1 MAEQFAVEKYRVT
14 PRAGAMLSAIF
25 ERNREKSA
33 GEAAPEAQSPEM
45 ATKIESSLGRAA
57 GQIPA
62 WVFFPAIVLVVA
74 ILYWAREILVPIAI
88 ALLLTFVLNP
98 VVSGLERLGL
108 RRVFAVGISAVLAFS
123 LLLGAGWIVTRQ
135 IAGLA
140 NDLPQYRRNIREKI
154 TDLRALKRGGAL
166 EKMEQTVDEVKSEL
180 KKTENGAKEVPPKQ
194 VIVAAEEDSV
204 FWPIPLATGPMVE
217 RIAAAGF
224 SIALVIF
231 MLIQREE
238 LRNRLIRILGYGRLT
253 VTTKALEEA
262 GQRISH
268 YLLAQLL
275 INSGFGIAV
284 GVMLL
289 LLDVPYALLWGF
301 MAILLRFIP
310 YIGSWAAAIMP
321 TALSLAYF
329 PGWITSLTVVAG
341 FVVIELVI
349 NFLLEPRFYGESAG
363 VSEVAV
369 LIMAAF
375 WTWLWGP
382 VGLVLATPL
391 TVCLVVFAKYVPE
404 MTFVTVLLSDAPA
417 LEPHVNYYQR
427 MLADDQDEGEE
438 IVENYLEDHSAAE
451 LYDKVLIPALS
462 QAKTDRRR
470 GQLTARDEQAV
481 YQCTRAILEDVQD
494 REDPSAP
501 NKEAAS
507 TEQETFPPEI
517 VRVLGLPADG
527 TADEVALLAL
537 EKILDSR
544 HCKLDVVAADM
555 LAAEMVSLVDT
566 KRPRL
571 VCIAATAPGGLA
583 RARYLCK
590 RIRARFPE
598 VRILIGRWPL
608 SGNLDN
614 IRASLTSAGADR
626 ITGTLLETRDQLLPL
641 VQLQPNDDNPAPV
654 RRVAT

>member
-1 MAEQFAVEKYRVT
+1 
-14 PRAGAMLSAIF
+14 MLSAIF
-25 ERNREKSA
+25 GKNREKSA
-33 GEAAPEAQSPEM
+33 GDAAPEAQSSEM
-45 ATKIESSLGRAA
+45 STRVEPAIGRAT

-62 WVFFPAIVLVVA
+62 WIFLPAIVLTVA
-74 ILYWAREILVPIAI
+74 ILYWAREVLVPIAI

-98 VVSGLERLGL
+98 VVSGLEWLGL

-123 LLLGAGWIVTRQ
+123 LLLGAGWVVTRQ

-140 NDLPQYRRNIREKI
+140 NELPQYRRNIREKI
-154 TDLRALKRGGAL
+154 TDLRALKKGGAL
-166 EKMEQTVDEVKSEL
+166 DKMEQTVDEVKSEL
-180 KKTENGAKEVPPKQ
+180 KKPQNGVKEAPPNQ

-217 RIAAAGF
+217 RIAATGL

-238 LRNRLIRILGYGRLT
+238 LRNRLIRILGYSRLT

-289 LLDVPYALLWGF
+289 LLGVPYALLWGF

-427 MLADDQDEGEE
+427 MLAEDQDEGEE
-438 IVENYLEDHSAAE
+438 IVEDYLAGHSAAE
-451 LYDKVLIPALS
+451 LYDSVLIPALS

-481 YQCTRAILEDVQD
+481 YQGTRAILENVQD

-507 TEQETFPPEI
+507 TEQETSRPESI

-544 HCKLDVVAADM
+544 RCKIDVVAADM

-566 KRPRL
+566 KQPRL

-598 VRILIGRWPL
+598 VRILVGRWPL
-608 SGNLDN
+608 SANLDS
-614 IRASLTSAGADR
+614 IRPSLTSAGADR
-626 ITGTLLETRDQLLPL
+626 IAGTLLETRDQLLPL
-641 VQLQPNDDNPAPV
+641 VQLKPNDDNPAPV

>member
-1 MAEQFAVEKYRVT
+1 
-14 PRAGAMLSAIF
+14 MLSAIF
-25 ERNREKSA
+25 GKNREKSA
-33 GEAAPEAQSPEM
+33 GEAAPAAQSPEM
-45 ATKIESSLGRAA
+45 STKVEPSLGRIP
-57 GQIPA
+57 GQIPG
-62 WVFFPAIVLVVA
+62 WIFLPAIVLVVA

-98 VVSGLERLGL
+98 VVNGLERLGL
-108 RRVFAVGISAVLAFS
+108 RRVFAVGISAALAFS
-123 LLLGAGWIVTRQ
+123 LLLGAGWVVTRQ

-140 NDLPQYRRNIREKI
+140 NELPQYRRNIREKI

-180 KKTENGAKEVPPKQ
+180 KKTKETPPRQ

-217 RIAAAGF
+217 RIAAAGL

-238 LRNRLIRILGYGRLT
+238 LRNRLIRILGYSRLT

-289 LLDVPYALLWGF
+289 LLGVPYALLWGF
-301 MAILLRFIP
+301 LAILLRFIP
-310 YIGSWAAAIMP
+310 YIGPWAAAIMP

-329 PGWITSLTVVAG
+329 PGWITSLIVVAG

-427 MLADDQDEGEE
+427 MLAEDQDEGEE
-438 IVENYLEDHSAAE
+438 IVEDYLEDHSAAE

-462 QAKTDRRR
+462 QAKSDRRR

-517 VRVLGLPADG
+517 VRILGLPADG

-544 HCKLDVVAADM
+544 RCKMDVVAADM

-566 KRPRL
+566 KQPRL

-608 SGNLDN
+608 SGNLDS

-626 ITGTLLETRDQLLPL
+626 IAGTLLETRDQLLPL
-641 VQLQPNDDNPAPV
+641 VQLKPNDHNPAPFV
-654 RRVAT
+654 ESQPDCDDRDVSS